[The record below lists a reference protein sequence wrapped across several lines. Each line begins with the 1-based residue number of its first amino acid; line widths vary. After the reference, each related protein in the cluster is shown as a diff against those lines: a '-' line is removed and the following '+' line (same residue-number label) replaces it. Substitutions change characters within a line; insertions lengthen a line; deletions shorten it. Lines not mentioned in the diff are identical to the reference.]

1 MALGYMAGAEGAD
14 RREVHA
20 YIWDRAIN
28 NNNNNNNNN
37 ELLLLFIL
45 NYYVLLLLFL

>member
-28 NNNNNNNNN
+28 NNKNNNNN

-45 NYYVLLLLFL
+45 NYYVLFLLFL